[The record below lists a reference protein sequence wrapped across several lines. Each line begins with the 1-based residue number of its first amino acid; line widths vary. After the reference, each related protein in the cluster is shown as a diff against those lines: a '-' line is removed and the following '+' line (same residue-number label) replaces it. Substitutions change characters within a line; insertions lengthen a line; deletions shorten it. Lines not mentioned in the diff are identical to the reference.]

1 MGFLSWHD
9 RYSLGHAEL
18 DAQHRKLFEV
28 VNHFDDVIE
37 MDMPVELGRIVDDL
51 MASAIEH
58 FKFEEA
64 VLEQIGFPDRSG
76 HSKMHEELISQLRQ
90 TRAKLKAGGSVSAK
104 SVARFL
110 VDWLTYHILRE
121 DMEFKPYLRG

>member
-1 MGFLSWHD
+1 MAFLSWHD
-9 RYSLGHAEL
+9 RYLLGHAEI
-18 DAQHRKLFEV
+18 DAQHRKLFEL
-28 VNHFDDVIE
+28 VNHFDDVIQ
-37 MDMPVELGRIVDDL
+37 MDMADELGRIVDDL
-51 MASAIEH
+51 VAGAVAH

-76 HSKMHEELISQLRQ
+76 HSKMHEELIGQLRQ
-90 TRAKLKAGGSVSAK
+90 TRAKMKAGGHVSAK

-121 DMEFKPYLRG
+121 DMEFKAYLQG